1 MEEGLKN
8 KFSKAKS
15 QNFTGLITLHKE
27 FFFTRVHS
35 FVLLLTYQC
44 LSLDYIICNLNCNV
58 STAQCMNINFLK
70 QNVWNNHVVVYIKG
84 DHTVGTLCLFTN

>member
-27 FFFTRVHS
+27 FFFYQGSLIRTITDIS
-35 FVLLLTYQC
+35 GFVPRLYYL
-44 LSLDYIICNLNCNV
+44 
-58 STAQCMNINFLK
+58 
-70 QNVWNNHVVVYIKG
+70 
-84 DHTVGTLCLFTN
+84 